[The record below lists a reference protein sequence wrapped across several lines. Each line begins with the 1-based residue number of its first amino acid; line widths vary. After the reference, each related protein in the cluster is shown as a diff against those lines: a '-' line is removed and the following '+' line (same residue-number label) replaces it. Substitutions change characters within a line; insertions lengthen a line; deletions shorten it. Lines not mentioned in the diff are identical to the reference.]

1 MNGSVDTQLKIE
13 SLMISKNGVIKMEDP
28 YSEWDGD
35 YRKYFN
41 TWISKKTNVI
51 TKDPDLYFN
60 LMKLESNSLW
70 NLSEQDDKGW
80 NITPYNAFSGG
91 YISCGWK
98 TQTDSKVPDDLNILL
113 KID

>member
-1 MNGSVDTQLKIE
+1 MVTTESISTLEYQNKLMLLKQ
-13 SLMISKNGVIKMEDP
+13 SLI
-28 YSEWDGD
+28 
-35 YRKYFN
+35 
-41 TWISKKTNVI
+41 
-51 TKDPDLYFN
+51 LYFN
-60 LMKLESNSLW
+60 LMTLESNSLR